1 MYPFKSYK
9 QDKRKKRNLQSH
21 CSEIV
26 NVVILVYNLFLL
38 TLILF
43 PQINMC
49 VWWVFC
55 SRASI
60 EYVLHESINEYN
72 TVYRNISQNRIILL
86 ILFYL
91 ILKFNDPTMSI
102 F

>member
-1 MYPFKSYK
+1 
-9 QDKRKKRNLQSH
+9 
-21 CSEIV
+21 
-26 NVVILVYNLFLL
+26 
-38 TLILF
+38 
-43 PQINMC
+43 MC
-49 VWWVFC
+49 VWCVFC

-60 EYVLHESINEYN
+60 EYILHKSINEYN

-91 ILKFNDPTMSI
+91 ILKFSDPTMNI